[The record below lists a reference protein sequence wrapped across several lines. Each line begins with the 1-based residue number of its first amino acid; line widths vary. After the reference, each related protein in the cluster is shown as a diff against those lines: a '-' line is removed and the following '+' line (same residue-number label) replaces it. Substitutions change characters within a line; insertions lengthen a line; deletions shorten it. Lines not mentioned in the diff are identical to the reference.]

1 MSLFFLL
8 EIFFDLC
15 LFGFFAFLEL
25 FDRLDDLFKAFFF
38 LLFFSLDDEVDEV
51 KDDDELSSELE
62 ILDEELDWE
71 AELLDEERDLRFFTF
86 WLGFLLELAAEFFVT
101 VFGSEFSRWFSP
113 SSSFSF
119 LMFDI
124 LNVVLHTSS
133 TICNSSSESFTSL
146 TFSYIRMKQ
155 HELQIK

>member
-15 LFGFFAFLEL
+15 LGFFAFLEL

-38 LLFFSLDDEVDEV
+38 LLLFSLDDEVDEV

-62 ILDEELDWE
+62 ILDELDSE
-71 AELLDEERDLRFFTF
+71 AELLDEERDLRFFTS
-86 WLGFLLELAAEFFVT
+86 WLGFLLELAAELFVT
-101 VFGSEFSRWFSP
+101 VFGPEFSRWFS

-133 TICNSSSESFTSL
+133 TICNSSSESLTSL
-146 TFSYIRMKQ
+146 AFSYIRMKQ

>member
-1 MSLFFLL
+1 MSLCFLR
-8 EIFFDLC
+8 EIFFDLR
-15 LFGFFAFLEL
+15 LDFFAFLEL

-51 KDDDELSSELE
+51 KDDDELTSELE
-62 ILDEELDWE
+62 ILDEELDSE
-71 AELLDEERDLRFFTF
+71 AELLDEELRVFTF

-101 VFGSEFSRWFSP
+101 LFEPEFSRGFSI
-113 SSSFSF
+113 SSSFSS
-119 LMFDI
+119 LMFAI

-133 TICNSSSESFTSL
+133 TISKSSSESLTSL
-146 TFSYIRMKQ
+146 AFSYIRMKQ